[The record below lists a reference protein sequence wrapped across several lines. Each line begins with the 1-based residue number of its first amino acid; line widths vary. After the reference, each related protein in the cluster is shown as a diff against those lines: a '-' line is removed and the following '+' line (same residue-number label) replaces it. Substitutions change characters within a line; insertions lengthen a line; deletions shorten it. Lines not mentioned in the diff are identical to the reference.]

1 MLLRR
6 DPMKK
11 TQLALFASIAMSA
24 SVPVLAQQANST
36 NNESVETIERI
47 VVTADFRSTTLEQLA
62 SSATVLDQVRMMQRQ
77 PQHLDALLGA
87 IPNVNVASGASRG
100 RFVQIR
106 GIGERSQFS
115 EPLNPS
121 VSFELDNID
130 LTGLFG
136 LANPFD
142 IAQVE
147 VLRGPQA
154 TEFGVGALAG
164 AIKMQGVMPGDEQGN
179 IALLSYGTD
188 DTWRLGAAMGYSLDS
203 DLHVRASWIEQRS
216 NGDIYNS
223 FLNVDD
229 TNNINESAGRLA
241 LLSEISDNTSVLVN
255 YRYFDIDNGYD
266 AFSLDNDRQTR
277 SDEPGFDR
285 NETHAGS
292 VKLTTE
298 TSAVQWQAIVSA
310 TDSELGY
317 GYDED
322 WTFAGFHP
330 NGYTSFDAYF
340 RDVSTFNTE
349 LRAISNQPI
358 SLMGR
363 DFDWVVGGIV
373 RQRDEDLRREYTFAA
388 SDFTSRYEPTNTAVY
403 TRIDTEFD
411 NQLRLQFGLR
421 VDRSELDY
429 SDSTG
434 FSETSSDTLVGG
446 KLGLSVPISNG
457 MVYSSISRGYK
468 TGGFNPDERVTQQA
482 RLFEAEY
489 NWNYEIGLKQSVWDQ
504 KGSIRVAAF
513 YMDREN
519 TQISDF
525 DTLVRDNGST
535 DFIDVIANADVGTNY
550 GLEFESS
557 WALSDAWQLQV
568 NLGYLDATF
577 EQYTRADGSV
587 IEEQDQAQAPKWT
600 GNAISRLYLTDNIM
614 WRVEFDVK
622 DRHRFS
628 DGHDVVSPGY
638 ALWHSSIEWQLPS
651 VTLEMWVNNIFDR
664 DYFVRGFGGFSNDPR
679 DGEFG
684 YEQPEPYYQFGL
696 GRQVGITA
704 QYTF

>member
-1 MLLRR
+1 MN
-6 DPMKK
+6 K
-11 TQLALFASIAMSA
+11 TQFALVAISIASA
-24 SVPVLAQQANST
+24 ANPVIAQQSGNANST
-36 NNESVETIERI
+36 TTESIERI
-47 VVTADFRSTTLEQLA
+47 VVTADFRSVTLEQLA
-62 SSATVLDQVRMMQRQ
+62 SSATVLDQTRLMQRQ
-77 PQHLDALLGA
+77 PQHLDALIGA
-87 IPNVNVASGASRG
+87 IPNINFASGASRG

-164 AIKMQGVMPGDEQGN
+164 AIKMQGVMPGDEQDN
-179 IALLSYGTD
+179 IALMSYGTD
-188 DTWRLGAAMGYSLDS
+188 DTWRLGAAMGHSLDR

-216 NGDIYNS
+216 DGDIYNS
-223 FLNVDD
+223 FLNADD
-229 TNNINESAGRLA
+229 TNSINESAGRLA
-241 LLSEISDNTSVLVN
+241 LLSEISDDTSLLVN

-277 SDEPGFDR
+277 SDDPGFDR
-285 NETHAGS
+285 NETHAAS
-292 VKLTTE
+292 VKLTTDNN
-298 TSAVQWQAIVSA
+298 TLQWQAILSA
-310 TDSELGY
+310 TDSELAY

-322 WTFAGFHP
+322 WTFTGFHP
-330 NGYTSFDAYF
+330 NGYTSFDGYF
-340 RDVSTFNTE
+340 RDVSTLNAE
-349 LRAISNQPI
+349 LRAISNQPF
-358 SLMGR
+358 SFLGR
-363 DFDWVVGGIV
+363 DFDWVVGGII

-388 SDFTSRYEPTNTAVY
+388 SDFTSRYEPSNTAFY
-403 TRIDTEFD
+403 TRIDTQFD
-411 NQLRLQFGLR
+411 NQLSLQFGLR
-421 VDRSELDY
+421 VERSKLDY
-429 SDSTG
+429 RDSTG

-446 KLGLSVPISNG
+446 KLGLSLPISNG
-457 MVYSSISRGYK
+457 MLYSSISRGYK

-482 RLFEAEY
+482 RLFEPEY
-489 NWNYEIGLKQSVWDQ
+489 NWNYEIGVKQSVWDQ

-513 YMDREN
+513 YMNREN

-525 DTLVRDNGST
+525 DTLLRDNGST

-550 GLEFESS
+550 GLEFESN
-557 WALSDAWQLQV
+557 WALSDSWQIQV

-587 IEEQDQAQAPKWT
+587 VAKQDQAQAPKWT
-600 GNAISRLYLTDNIM
+600 GNAISTLYLTDEIM

-638 ALWHSSIEWQLPS
+638 ALWHSSLAWQLPR
-651 VTLEMWVNNIFDR
+651 VTLELWANNIFDR

-704 QYTF
+704 QWHF